1 MVRLHRIVR
10 FGTASWDGTGDLPR
24 GKNSFAASPIAD
36 SPGSFGE
43 FLVKVEGEVGPRTK
57 YLIDIKD
64 IDRVVRDLAI
74 REIASRHAS
83 GDHAIQPAA
92 LLFSIMPRIASAIA
106 ALRDDAGARL
116 FSIEWFITPYY
127 SLTMSPSTDSNTPTR
142 AVMRQTFDFAASH
155 RLHVPELSDDENR
168 RLFGKCNNPR
178 GHGHNYRLRP
188 SVEVSVHR
196 DGTLALSLA
205 TLERIVDETILTPFD
220 HKHLNEDTTEFNA
233 QKGGVVPSV
242 ENIARVFFE
251 RLKPAIERAA
261 TTTPHNAAP
270 ILRSVEVWETDRTSA
285 VYPA

>member
-1 MVRLHRIVR
+1 M
-10 FGTASWDGTGDLPR
+10 PR

-74 REIASRHAS
+74 REIATRHAS
-83 GDHAIQPAA
+83 GDHTIQPAA
-92 LLFSIMPRIASAIA
+92 LLHAIMPRIASAIA
-106 ALRDDAGARL
+106 TLRDDAGARL
-116 FSIEWFITPYY
+116 LSIEWFITPYY
-127 SLTMSPSTDSNTPTR
+127 SLTMTPIANDNAPQPTAR
-142 AVMRQTFDFAASH
+142 VVMRQTFDFAASH

-168 RLFGKCNNPR
+168 RLFGKCNTPR

-188 SVEVSVHR
+188 SVEVTVNR

-205 TLERIVDETILTPFD
+205 ELERIVDETILTPFD

-233 QKGGVVPSV
+233 EMGGVVPSV
-242 ENIARVFFE
+242 ENIARVFYE
-251 RLKPAIERAA
+251 RLKPAIERA
-261 TTTPHNAAP
+261 TTSAPRDAAP
-270 ILRSVEVWETDRTSA
+270 ILKSVEVWETDRTSA